1 MLYSDRWR
9 VTDKLMSLPH
19 ATAPLPTIPAPPPRS
34 GWLLRVLF
42 SVLVLAILGA
52 GSLATWVIGRTLW
65 ALAGRPRSAPTVEQL
80 PGRPQPAVESAAADD
95 PVESAVWDQ
104 HGPVDILLLGLDID
118 DCDQGSVAATA
129 SEARRTDTMILLH
142 VDPATDRASM
152 LSLPR
157 DLYVYLDIPYG
168 QGGGAIG
175 GQKLNTAHVFG
186 TRLDESG
193 ETIAHSGPNAVKRAI
208 QQNLDLAVHRY
219 VRVDFQGFKQIVDA
233 LGGVDIDVPPSAE
246 DPTVGLLD
254 TSYPDGHCG
263 TMTLRFAPGLQ
274 HLDGV
279 QALQYARSRHSTS
292 DFDRSRRQME
302 VLLALREK
310 ALRPGVL
317 LDLHKLIP
325 AIMDAVDTDLTTEE
339 ILALAR
345 IGRRVDPSSV
355 VRLHLDTNAG
365 FGDMLPIGSYEQWV
379 LRLDSARYALLR
391 DAFLSFGP
399 DPFATAPVPPATPPP
414 DVVSGGD
421 AEP

>member
-19 ATAPLPTIPAPPPRS
+19 ATTPLPTIPAPPPRS

-42 SVLVLAILGA
+42 TALVLAILGA

-65 ALAGRPRSAPTVEQL
+65 ALAGRQRPPATAEQRPDSPPPAAP
-80 PGRPQPAVESAAADD
+80 AAADEAD
-95 PVESAVWDQ
+95 EAAVWDQ

-118 DCDQGSVAATA
+118 DCDQGSAAATA

-186 TRLDESG
+186 TRLDENG
-193 ETIAHSGPNAVKRAI
+193 DTIPHSGPNAVKRAI
-208 QQNLDLAVHRY
+208 QQNLDLSVHRY

-233 LGGVDIDVPPSAE
+233 LGGVDIDVPASPE

-254 TSYPDGHCG
+254 TSFPDGHCG

-274 HLDGV
+274 HMDGT

-317 LDLHKLIP
+317 LDLHKLVP
-325 AIMDAVDTDLTTEE
+325 AILDAVDTDLTTEE

-345 IGRRVDPSSV
+345 IGRRIDPSAV
-355 VRLHLDTNAG
+355 IRLHLDTNAG

-379 LRLDSARYALLR
+379 LRLDSARYNLLR
-391 DAFLSFGP
+391 EAFLGFGP
-399 DPFATAPVPPATPPP
+399 DPFVTPVPPPTATPEA
-414 DVVSGGD
+414 VSGTHQ
-421 AEP
+421 EP